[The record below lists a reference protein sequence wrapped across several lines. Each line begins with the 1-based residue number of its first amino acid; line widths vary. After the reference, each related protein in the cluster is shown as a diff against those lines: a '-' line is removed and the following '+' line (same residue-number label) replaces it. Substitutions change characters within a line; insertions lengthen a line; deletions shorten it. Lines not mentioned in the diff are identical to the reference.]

1 MYRHLSHVL
10 GYSHHMEVLSGDL
23 NGLSVAGTQMV
34 YISYDNLLIVLIIAY
49 LSLHI
54 AYLDTLGV
62 YDYPH

>member
-1 MYRHLSHVL
+1 
-10 GYSHHMEVLSGDL
+10 MEVLSGDL